1 MDGCIALSFVM
12 KKEVRVL
19 DGKLIEIVKILS
31 AMCGEFQSDA
41 R

>member
-19 DGKLIEIVKILS
+19 DGKLIEI
-31 AMCGEFQSDA
+31 EA
-41 R
+41 RGQV